1 MTVVPSPALA
11 QATSRPADQG
21 QPPLRTRSPRPA
33 VAGTVLRLC
42 SVFEPPPEALARPD
56 AAAYDPI
63 GGMQNHTAEL
73 TRGLDRLGV
82 TQHVLTSRLG
92 APRSRTRLG
101 RSATVVRTGAPLRA
115 VRQLWA
121 ADAARELLRGPLT
134 SQLGL
139 VHAHQGEDLAVLP
152 LAELV
157 ARRAGVP
164 LVVTLHCSLSRTVEA
179 DRLRPLTVLGPT
191 VERSVVRRAD
201 AVLVLTEPA
210 GRAAV
215 EDGVDPARVHVVPS
229 GFDPRLFAGPHPDP
243 TPAVPHPRVL
253 FAGRLAEQKRP
264 LDAVA
269 AHALMAPDVHLV
281 VVGDGPL
288 RAQVHAAVAASPARD
303 RVHLLGLVPHEQV
316 PAHLRHADVF
326 VLPSQYEELGS
337 VLVEAMASGLPV
349 VANRV
354 GGIPALVR
362 DGVTGRLVE
371 RGDVAG
377 LAAALTD
384 ALTDRR
390 TTRRTSEAARAH
402 VDTAYSWPG
411 LAERVHDVYVDVQ
424 RR

>member
-11 QATSRPADQG
+11 QATSP
-21 QPPLRTRSPRPA
+21 QPTPRTRSTRPA

-82 TQHVLTSRLG
+82 QQHVLTSRLG

-101 RSATVVRTGAPLRA
+101 RAATVLRTGAPLRA
-115 VRQLWA
+115 ARQLWA
-121 ADAARELLRGPLT
+121 ADAARELVRLRGV
-134 SQLGL
+134 GL

-179 DRLRPLTVLGPT
+179 RRGRPLSVLGPPL
-191 VERSVVRRAD
+191 ERSVVRRAD
-201 AVLVLTEPA
+201 AVLVLTA
-210 GRAAV
+210 TAAQAAV

-229 GFDPRLFAGPHPDP
+229 GYDPRLFAGPHPDP
-243 TPAVPHPRVL
+243 TPGVPHPRVL
-253 FAGRLAEQKRP
+253 FAGRLADQKRP

-288 RAQVHAAVAASPARD
+288 RDRVRAAVAASPARD
-303 RVHLLGLVPHEQV
+303 RVHLLGLAPHEQV

-371 RGDVAG
+371 RGDVPA

-402 VDTAYSWPG
+402 VDTAYSWPV

>member
-1 MTVVPSPALA
+1 
-11 QATSRPADQG
+11 
-21 QPPLRTRSPRPA
+21 
-33 VAGTVLRLC
+33 
-42 SVFEPPPEALARPD
+42 
-56 AAAYDPI
+56 
-63 GGMQNHTAEL
+63 
-73 TRGLDRLGV
+73 
-82 TQHVLTSRLG
+82 
-92 APRSRTRLG
+92 
-101 RSATVVRTGAPLRA
+101 
-115 VRQLWA
+115 
-121 ADAARELLRGPLT
+121 
-134 SQLGL
+134 
-139 VHAHQGEDLAVLP
+139 
-152 LAELV
+152 
-157 ARRAGVP
+157 VP
-164 LVVTLHCSLSRTVEA
+164 LVVTLHCSLSRTVEV
-179 DRLRPLTVLGPT
+179 RRGRPLAVLGPP

-201 AVLVLTEPA
+201 AVLVLTETA
-210 GRAAV
+210 ARAAV
-215 EDGVDPARVHVVPS
+215 EDGVDEARVHVVPS
-229 GFDPRLFAGPHPDP
+229 GFDPRLFARPFADP
-243 TPAVPHPRVL
+243 TPGIPHPRVL

-269 AHALMAPDVHLV
+269 AHALMASDVHLV

-288 RAQVHAAVAASPARD
+288 RAQVHAAVAASPARY
-303 RVHLLGLVPHEQV
+303 RVHLLGLAPHEQV

-390 TTRRTSEAARAH
+390 TTRRTREAARAH
-402 VDTAYSWPG
+402 VDTAYSWPV
-411 LAERVHDVYVDVQ
+411 LAEQVHDVYVDVQ

>member
-1 MTVVPSPALA
+1 V
-11 QATSRPADQG
+11 R
-21 QPPLRTRSPRPA
+21 
-33 VAGTVLRLC
+33 GTVLRLC
-42 SVFEPPPEALARPD
+42 SVFEPPPEALARAD

-92 APRSRTRLG
+92 AARSRTRLG
-101 RSATVVRTGAPLRA
+101 SAATVVRTGAPVRA

-121 ADAARELLRGPLT
+121 ADAARELVRLRG
-134 SQLGL
+134 LGL

-179 DRLRPLTVLGPT
+179 RRGRPLALLGPS

-210 GRAAV
+210 AQAAV
-215 EDGVDPARVHVVPS
+215 EDGADPARVHVVPS
-229 GFDPRLFAGPHPDP
+229 GFDPGLFAGERPDP
-243 TPAVPHPRVL
+243 TPDVPHPRVL
-253 FAGRLAEQKRP
+253 FAGRLADQKRP

-288 RAQVHAAVAASPARD
+288 RDRVRAAVAGSPARD
-303 RVHLLGLVPHEQV
+303 RVHLLGLAPHEQV
-316 PAHLRHADVF
+316 PAHLQHADVF

-354 GGIPALVR
+354 GGIPSLVR

-371 RGDVAG
+371 RGDVPA
-377 LAAALTD
+377 LAAALTA

-390 TTRRTSEAARAH
+390 TTRRTAEAARAH
-402 VDTAYSWPG
+402 VDTAFSWPV
-411 LAERVHDVYVDVQ
+411 LAERVHDVYADVQ

>member
-1 MTVVPSPALA
+1 
-11 QATSRPADQG
+11 
-21 QPPLRTRSPRPA
+21 
-33 VAGTVLRLC
+33 VLRLC

-82 TQHVLTSRLG
+82 QQHVLTSRLG
-92 APRSRTRLG
+92 AQRSRTRLG
-101 RSATVVRTGAPLRA
+101 RAATVVRTGAPLRA
-115 VRQLWA
+115 ARQLWA
-121 ADAARELLRGPLT
+121 VDAARELVRLRG
-134 SQLGL
+134 LGL

-179 DRLRPLTVLGPT
+179 RRGRPLSVLGPS

-210 GRAAV
+210 AQAAV

-229 GFDPRLFAGPHPDP
+229 GFDPAAVRRPVRRPDP
-243 TPAVPHPRVL
+243 ARAAPAGAVRRAPGRPEATARRRRGPRPHGVPRSTSSWSATVPCGRRCRPRWPPRRPATACTWWASCRTSRSGAPAARGRLRPAVAVRGARAACSSRRWRAACRWCEPRRRHP
-253 FAGRLAEQKRP
+253 GPRP
-264 LDAVA
+264 RRRD
-269 AHALMAPDVHLV
+269 
-281 VVGDGPL
+281 
-288 RAQVHAAVAASPARD
+288 RPAR
-303 RVHLLGLVPHEQV
+303 
-316 PAHLRHADVF
+316 
-326 VLPSQYEELGS
+326 
-337 VLVEAMASGLPV
+337 
-349 VANRV
+349 
-354 GGIPALVR
+354 
-362 DGVTGRLVE
+362 E

-377 LAAALTD
+377 LAAALSA

-402 VDTAYSWPG
+402 VDTAYSWPV